1 MTEPGFWL
9 EDHDKLKM
17 YPSLSRL
24 VCFLLK
30 QSLNTFRYIQI
41 HKKRLLPVG
50 APEFWHL
57 TLLHERICESCRA
70 NGHDPPQVA
79 ATVIVLILFCFP
91 LAPHWWE
98 QGPHSDQELTWQAR
112 GLHGGLERLLL
123 LRLHKDS
130 ASRTKTSNSNTTA
143 ENFTFHIIHCGI
155 YQVDEIRY
163 SLYFFQTVVLN
174 DRKSSV
180 HLNIYCGK

>member
-1 MTEPGFWL
+1 MNN
-9 EDHDKLKM
+9 
-17 YPSLSRL
+17 
-24 VCFLLK
+24 FL
-30 QSLNTFRYIQI
+30 IQDTQE
-41 HKKRLLPVG
+41 RLLPVEV
-50 APEFWHL
+50 PEFWHL
-57 TLLHERICESCRA
+57 TLLHERICENRL

-79 ATVIVLILFCFP
+79 TTVIFLILFIFP

-123 LRLHKDS
+123 LPLPKDS
-130 ASRTKTSNSNTTA
+130 ASRIKKSNSNTTA
-143 ENFTFHIIHCGI
+143 EHFTFHIIHCGI

-163 SLYFFQTVVLN
+163 SLYYVQTVVLN

-180 HLNIYCGK
+180 LLNIYCGK